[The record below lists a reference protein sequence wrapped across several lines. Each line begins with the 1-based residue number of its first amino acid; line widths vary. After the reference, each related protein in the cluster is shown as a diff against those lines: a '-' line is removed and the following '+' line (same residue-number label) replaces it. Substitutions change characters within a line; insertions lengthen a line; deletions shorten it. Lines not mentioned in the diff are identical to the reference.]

1 MVSSRLLT
9 LCYIADASN
18 IHVQRWL
25 SYFVNRGHRVYCLSD
40 KEGQIDGVTVFLLH
54 NNDISSE
61 QNPKNRK
68 MAVLRERSRQIRKH
82 LREIKPDVLHSIF
95 LFKRG
100 WLAALSNFTP
110 WVVTL
115 MGSDVYLPAKNYQNS
130 WYLKR
135 DRFLNA
141 LSMKQANLVT
151 AVSDEL
157 AQSANRMTLG
167 QVPVVLVP
175 LGIDPELFKPQ
186 EASESLKEELQIP
199 SDAFVILSP
208 RQITPHYNQTTIL
221 ESIPTVLEAIPS
233 AVFIMKDTFCNTPE
247 RQAYVEKLKGLV
259 ANLGIEHAVRWASEV
274 PLSQLPDY
282 YNLANIVVSAPTT
295 DGMPVT
301 IFEAMACK
309 KTLIVGDLPSY
320 NEVIIHGQTGLRVPI
335 RNSEALAH
343 AIIKIYNN
351 PGLAK
356 RMAEESQLILQQ
368 YGLFDT
374 QMSRMER
381 YYHGLAENQ
390 LKTANTLGKHLSHLI
405 LRAIVQFS

>member
-25 SYFVNRGHRVYCLSD
+25 SYFVDRGHRVYCLSD
-40 KEGQIDGVTVFLLH
+40 KEGHIDGVTILPLH
-54 NNDISSE
+54 NRDSLIEAGRKAS
-61 QNPKNRK
+61 K
-68 MAVLRERSRQIRKH
+68 MAVIRERSRQISRH
-82 LREIKPDVLHSIF
+82 LKELKPDVMHAIF
-95 LFKRG
+95 LYQRG
-100 WLAALSNFTP
+100 WSAALSRFSP

-115 MGSDVYLPAKNYQNS
+115 LGADIYLPGKHYRSKWQ
-130 WYLKR
+130 LRR
-135 DRFLNA
+135 DKLLNA

-151 AVSDEL
+151 AVSDQL
-157 AQSANRMTLG
+157 AQSANRMTIG

-175 LGIDPELFKPQ
+175 LGINPELFKPQ
-186 EASESLKEELQIP
+186 DSSDLLREELHIP
-199 SDAFVILSP
+199 ADCFVILSP

-221 ESIPTVLEAIPS
+221 ESIPTVLEQIPN
-233 AVFIMKDTFCNTPE
+233 AVFIMKDTFCNTSE
-247 RQAYVEKLKGLV
+247 RQAHVEKLKTL
-259 ANLGIEHAVRWASEV
+259 ADNLGVQHAVRWASEV
-274 PLSQLPDY
+274 PMSKLPDY
-282 YNLANIVVSAPTT
+282 YNLADIVVSVPTT

-343 AIIKIYNN
+343 AIVKIYNN
-351 PGLAK
+351 PGLAQ

-381 YYHGLAENQ
+381 YYHGLADDQ
-390 LKTANTLGKHLSHLI
+390 LKTANSFGKQLSRL
-405 LRAIVQFS
+405 LLQSIVQFT